1 MNYADNEADDDTMR
15 LSPSTQL
22 STNDSDIFTENF
34 ESDSWLGFPRRDQ
47 LPPPPSDHELLAL
60 QTTSASRRVGDPLV
74 YSSTTNN
81 ESLLSTAVDVS
92 IPTPA
97 AARKK
102 RFHPNQYLV
111 DYQYSD
117 VSEVDSV
124 SSDVRIP
131 HDWHGSHLPF
141 PESLPNESD
150 RLELSAL
157 SSVEEE
163 EAVERGE
170 GYIEYVSPPPI
181 RRTAIP
187 PEDGKPPKHPCKRTT
202 KRNRKSYSKRGHRSR
217 DYDRRN
223 VLRPLIV
230 RTVNDSCNDDVTSP
244 TQSSDVTVSGRDDS
258 VIDR

>member
-1 MNYADNEADDDTMR
+1 MVNGSRFRNGEKGKSLIRNASDSSEMNYADNEADDDTMR

-117 VSEVDSV
+117 VSCFLGCEDS
-124 SSDVRIP
+124 S
-131 HDWHGSHLPF
+131 
-141 PESLPNESD
+141 
-150 RLELSAL
+150 
-157 SSVEEE
+157 
-163 EAVERGE
+163 
-170 GYIEYVSPPPI
+170 
-181 RRTAIP
+181 
-187 PEDGKPPKHPCKRTT
+187 
-202 KRNRKSYSKRGHRSR
+202 
-217 DYDRRN
+217 
-223 VLRPLIV
+223 
-230 RTVNDSCNDDVTSP
+230 
-244 TQSSDVTVSGRDDS
+244 
-258 VIDR
+258 